1 MSTTVAPRTSKPE
14 TNGGIGM
21 ARVTYIEEATT
32 DDPTV
37 RAAFERM
44 RAKRGK
50 VTNIYKALAH
60 KPGILAVMGPF
71 VAAVQQPDEID
82 AKLKER
88 IILRVSMLNRSAYC
102 THAHEQ
108 ISAKMGFSPS
118 EIAAMHD
125 PAAAEIGEDE
135 RAALA
140 YAEEL
145 TLRPGDISD
154 GVYEELARHFSESQ
168 IVEITMVAALYNMV
182 NRFNE
187 ALKLD
192 PEAY

>member
-1 MSTTVAPRTSKPE
+1 V
-14 TNGGIGM
+14 
-21 ARVTYIEEATT
+21 ARVTYIEETTT
-32 DDPTV
+32 DNPII
-37 RAAFERM
+37 RESFERM

-60 KPGILAVMGPF
+60 KPAILAAMGPF

-82 AKLKER
+82 VKLKER

-108 ISAKMGFSPS
+108 ISAKMGFTSA
-118 EIAAMHD
+118 EIAEMSD
-125 PAAAEIGEDE
+125 PATAGIAEDE

-145 TLRPGDISD
+145 TLRPGDIAD
-154 GVYEELARHFSESQ
+154 DTYEALGRHFSESQ
-168 IVEITMVAALYNMV
+168 IVEITMVAALYNMI

-192 PEAY
+192 LEAY

>member
-1 MSTTVAPRTSKPE
+1 
-14 TNGGIGM
+14 M
-21 ARVTYIEEATT
+21 ARVTYIEETTT
-32 DDPTV
+32 DDPV
-37 RAAFERM
+37 IREAFERM
-44 RAKRGK
+44 RRKRGR

-60 KPGILAVMGPF
+60 KPAILANMGPF
-71 VAAVQQPDEID
+71 VTAVQQPDELD

-108 ISAKMGFSPS
+108 ISAKMGFTPQ
-118 EIAAMHD
+118 EIAEMCD
-125 PAAAEIGEDE
+125 PETADIREDE

-140 YAEEL
+140 YAQEL
-145 TLRPGDISD
+145 TLSPGDITD
-154 GVYEELARHFSESQ
+154 DTFAALRRHFSESQ
-168 IVEITMVAALYNMV
+168 IVEITMIAALYNMI